1 MFLYQTVPEDGLYT
15 YLTLIEMPVVSEKTI
30 YLIVMNRWLILVCF
44 VYSLRLNSYWH
55 RNLFMSYVYLIVLNE
70 EGAQVQ
76 VLHPNHKNKE
86 AQ

>member
-1 MFLYQTVPEDGLYT
+1 ML
-15 YLTLIEMPVVSEKTI
+15 
-30 YLIVMNRWLILVCF
+30 
-44 VYSLRLNSYWH
+44 
-55 RNLFMSYVYLIVLNE
+55 YVYLIVLNE